1 MYTPFLP
8 MHTAFYFNPAS
19 QLLAIGT
26 DQLAVLKLV
35 VKETRRGKVT
45 TSHAYPITAV
55 KFSHCFDQLVT
66 ACEGAVSPAS

>member
-1 MYTPFLP
+1 
-8 MHTAFYFNPAS
+8 MHTAFYFNPTS